1 MFSLL
6 RSEWF
11 CVRKSTAVKI
21 TLLIVT
27 ALSVFMGVY
36 MLKDDMYDVYVNSEN
51 QYLLY
56 GGGNL
61 MSQMGDATA
70 CLLVVSLLSGWL
82 IGESFEN
89 RTIQGA
95 VSFGK
100 SRTKVYL
107 AKVTMF
113 LLASSFFCLV
123 LWFGSCIPVFAE
135 NGIGTAESVG
145 NLCRISYLAGMV
157 ISGILAYMSLFSVC
171 AVIGFFL
178 QKTGMAIAFSMIA
191 LVFGVRIIELLVP
204 QALQE
209 FLCYTPLGLYREVLT
224 VHVEWADM
232 IRTGCLGLVWTAAIC
247 GIGLWNFKRT
257 ELK

>member
-21 TLLIVT
+21 TFLIVT
-27 ALSVFMGVY
+27 AVSVFMGIY
-36 MLKDDMYDVYVNSEN
+36 MLKGDMHDVYFNSEN

-61 MSQMGDATA
+61 MGQMGDTST

-107 AKVTMF
+107 AKVVLF
-113 LLASSFFCLV
+113 LLISSLFCLA
-123 LWFGSCIPVFAE
+123 LWFGSCIPVFVT

-145 NLCRISYLAGMV
+145 NLSRISYLAGMV
-157 ISGILAYMSLFSVC
+157 VSGILAYMSLFSVC
-171 AVIGFFL
+171 AVIGFFVR
-178 QKTGMAIAFSMIA
+178 KTGMAIGFCMIA
-191 LVFGVRIIELLVP
+191 IVFGVRMIELLVP

-209 FLCYTPLGLYREVLT
+209 YLSYTPLGLYGEVLT

-232 IRTGCLGLVWTAAIC
+232 IRTGCLGLVWTAVIC
-247 GIGLWNFKRT
+247 GIGLWNFKKT